1 MTARWL
7 MRNGY
12 MTYLSCV
19 VESRKK
25 KKKIELKDIHV
36 VREFPDVFSK
46 ELSGLLKKKDWGFY
60 CTYSATTI

>member
-1 MTARWL
+1 
-7 MRNGY
+7 

-46 ELSGLLKKKDWGFY
+46 ELSGLLKKKD
-60 CTYSATTI
+60 